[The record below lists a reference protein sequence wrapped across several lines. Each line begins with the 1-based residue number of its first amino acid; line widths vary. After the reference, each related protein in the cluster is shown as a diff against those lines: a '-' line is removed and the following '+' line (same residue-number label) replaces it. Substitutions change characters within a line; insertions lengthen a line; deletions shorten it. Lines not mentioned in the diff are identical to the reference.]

1 MDFHTNMEMVGRRF
15 AYRADYT
22 VIFYVAIG
30 DVYTIKQTT
39 RGNREES
46 LDYYNKLTSGNPW
59 S

>member
-30 DVYTIKQTT
+30 DVYTIKQF
-39 RGNREES
+39 
-46 LDYYNKLTSGNPW
+46 
-59 S
+59 